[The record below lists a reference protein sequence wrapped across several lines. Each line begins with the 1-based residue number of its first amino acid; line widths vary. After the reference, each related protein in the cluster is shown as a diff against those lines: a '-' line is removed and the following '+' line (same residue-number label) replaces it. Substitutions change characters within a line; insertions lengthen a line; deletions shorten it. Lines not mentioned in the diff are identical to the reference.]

1 MVRAQH
7 DQIYCIYWN
16 FSNFRLFE
24 LVLGGRND
32 WYNCINCFFSIF
44 PPLAG
49 RSTERFYWIYYLFP
63 TFRLSTSRGEFKMID
78 FTDYID
84 FSRSNWLILL
94 NILNFLTFRL
104 FDLVA
109 GGQPR
114 GGRSKRSILLN
125 ILYFFDFLTSCWEV
139 KVINFTGI
147 LDFFNFS
154 TFRHVAVRSNWLI
167 LMNILNFFN
176 FSTVRPIGGKSK
188 WSILLNILIFSTF
201 RLLALL
207 LWGQNDQF
215 YRIYIGFFRLFDFS
229 IF

>member
-1 MVRAQH
+1 
-7 DQIYCIYWN
+7 
-16 FSNFRLFE
+16 
-24 LVLGGRND
+24 
-32 WYNCINCFFSIF
+32 
-44 PPLAG
+44 
-49 RSTERFYWIYYLFP
+49 
-63 TFRLSTSRGEFKMID
+63 MID
-78 FTDYID
+78 FTEYIEFFD
-84 FSRSNWLILL
+84 LS
-94 NILNFLTFRL
+94 TFR
-104 FDLVA
+104 
-109 GGQPR
+109 PR

-207 LWGQNDQF
+207 LGGQNDQF
-215 YRIYIGFFRLFDFS
+215 YRIYIGFFLLFDFS